1 MLAIT
6 PQGLQITII
15 DTAPEER
22 RTWLIKALAA
32 SMRALATSP
41 DKKKVD
47 DEYVC
52 ALEDLIDNLID

>member
-1 MLAIT
+1 MIAIT
-6 PQGLQITII
+6 PTGLQINIK

-32 SMRALATSP
+32 SMRALATNPNKS
-41 DKKKVD
+41 DTD
-47 DEYVC
+47 NEYVY